1 MVEELLDDTKFI
13 VVPRQLADQLRL
25 VAARLG
31 TSVSDFSVEALTQAL
46 RIHEMGAD
54 LKEAVDIYHLS
65 DVQRGAGNV
74 QVTRSVFRDI
84 ILKLY
89 AEDRDELLR
98 VWGDHGRWY
107 GAYLK
112 AKLSRDE
119 VLGFLEKDLLVSWN
133 LDEAE
138 ITRRDLMVTIR
149 LVSFGMSEEFTELL
163 VSYVLGLMGELG
175 FSENERDVLRGLVF
189 MRLLGKLD

>member
-13 VVPRQLADQLRL
+13 VVPRQLANQLRL
-25 VAARLG
+25 VAMRLG
-31 TSVSDFSVEALTQAL
+31 TSVSGFSVEALTQAL

-74 QVTRSVFRDI
+74 QVTRSVFRDL
-84 ILKLY
+84 ILRLY
-89 AEDRDELLR
+89 EEDRDELLR

-175 FSENERDVLRGLVF
+175 FSESERDVLRGLVF

>member
-25 VAARLG
+25 VAVRLG
-31 TSVSDFSVEALTQAL
+31 TSVSGFSVEALTQAL

-89 AEDRDELLR
+89 DEDRDELLR
-98 VWGDHGRWY
+98 VWGDHGKWY

-119 VLGFLEKDLLVSWN
+119 VLGFLEKDLMVSWN

-149 LVSFGMSEEFTELL
+149 LVSFGMSNEFTELL
-163 VSYVLGLMGELG
+163 VSYILGLMGELG

>member
-138 ITRRDLMVTIR
+138 ITRRDLMVTMR

>member
-13 VVPRQLADQLRL
+13 VVPRQLANQLRL
-25 VAARLG
+25 VAMRLG

-98 VWGDHGRWY
+98 VWGDHGKWY

-138 ITRRDLMVTIR
+138 ITRRDLMVTMR

>member
-1 MVEELLDDTKFI
+1 
-13 VVPRQLADQLRL
+13 LADQLRL

-138 ITRRDLMVTIR
+138 ITRRDLMVTMR

>member
-25 VAARLG
+25 VAMRLG

-74 QVTRSVFRDI
+74 QVTRSVFRDL
-84 ILKLY
+84 ILRLY
-89 AEDRDELLR
+89 EEDRDELLR
-98 VWGDHGRWY
+98 VWGDHGKWY

-138 ITRRDLMVTIR
+138 ITQRDLMVTIR

>member
-25 VAARLG
+25 VAMRLG
-31 TSVSDFSVEALTQAL
+31 TSVSGFSVEALTQAL

-89 AEDRDELLR
+89 EEDRDELLR
-98 VWGDHGRWY
+98 VWGDHGKWY

>member
-25 VAARLG
+25 VAMRLG

-74 QVTRSVFRDI
+74 QVTRSVFRDL
-84 ILKLY
+84 ILRLY
-89 AEDRDELLR
+89 EEDRDELLR
-98 VWGDHGRWY
+98 VWGDHGKWY

>member
-25 VAARLG
+25 VAVRLG
-31 TSVSDFSVEALTQAL
+31 TSVSGFSVEALTQAL

-84 ILKLY
+84 ILRLY
-89 AEDRDELLR
+89 GEDRDELLR
-98 VWGDHGRWY
+98 VWGDHGKWY

-119 VLGFLEKDLLVSWN
+119 VLGFLEKDLMVSWN

-149 LVSFGMSEEFTELL
+149 LVSFGMSNEFTELL
-163 VSYVLGLMGELG
+163 VSYILGLMGELG

>member
-13 VVPRQLADQLRL
+13 VVPRQLANQLRL
-25 VAARLG
+25 VAMRLG

-46 RIHEMGAD
+46 RVQEMGAD

-74 QVTRSVFRDI
+74 QVTRSVFRDL
-84 ILKLY
+84 ILRLY
-89 AEDRDELLR
+89 EEDRDELLR